1 MIYQSGDCDE
11 NTERD
16 ENRSDVAAGFT
27 DGRTG
32 TGFSSPLLRIHGV
45 ISLDRPGEGRGG
57 LSFSGKLGKE
67 FFNGLTCGGFIK
79 CRREDGNSVCY

>member
-16 ENRSDVAAGFT
+16 ENRSEVAAGFT

-32 TGFSSPLLRIHGV
+32 TGFSSPLLLRIHGE

-57 LSFSGKLGKE
+57 EGFLFLENLERSE
-67 FFNGLTCGGFIK
+67 FNLWG
-79 CRREDGNSVCY
+79 V